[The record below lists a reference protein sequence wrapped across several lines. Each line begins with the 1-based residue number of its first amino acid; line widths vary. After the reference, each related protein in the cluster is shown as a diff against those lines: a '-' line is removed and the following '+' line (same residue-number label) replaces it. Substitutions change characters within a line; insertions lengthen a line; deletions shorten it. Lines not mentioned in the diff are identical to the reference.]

1 MKQVEKE
8 TINEIIVN
16 KSRFICILIPIN
28 NKEEIKN
35 IINNYKNKYKD
46 ATHYCTAYIIDSYMK
61 CDDDGEPSGTAG
73 IPILNVLKNNELNY
87 VLCLVIRY
95 FGGIKLG
102 AGGLVRTYSKAVS
115 ETIKKANII
124 DLTKGYYLEITFN
137 YDDIKTIN
145 NTLKNIDIK
154 KEFNEKILYSFKI
167 SKTNF
172 NKIENIL
179 NEKTNIIKKESI
191 LTKA

>member
-124 DLTKGYYLEITFN
+124 DLTEGYYLEITFN
-137 YDDIKTIN
+137 YDDIKTIDN
-145 NTLKNIDIK
+145 ILKNIDIK
-154 KEFNEKILYSFKI
+154 KEFNEKIIYSFKI

-172 NKIENIL
+172 NNIENIL

>member
-1 MKQVEKE
+1 
-8 TINEIIVN
+8 
-16 KSRFICILIPIN
+16 
-28 NKEEIKN
+28 
-35 IINNYKNKYKD
+35 
-46 ATHYCTAYIIDSYMK
+46 MK

-124 DLTKGYYLEITFN
+124 DLTEGYYLEITFN

-172 NKIENIL
+172 NKIEKIL
-179 NEKTNIIKKESI
+179 NEKANIIKKESI